1 MRTLLL
7 MAMLVAVVGLV
18 GQQAEA
24 VTVLGYGTAS
34 LIGSDLTDPDN
45 NINDNVPGNPPYY
58 GTGYDF
64 LSASASNEN
73 WFSPGKGNEAA
84 LDLFDNKVGGG
95 SNKWCCNGGTTFA
108 AVQLTPYSS
117 GAEYILT
124 HFTIA
129 SDNDSG
135 TARDPDVWYIEGSD
149 DGTNWTPIFAYT
161 ADGTSPFLLGGGSV
175 DNKVLEYNAG
185 PDFALPEPYHAFRFR
200 ATSYGSQNILGLSEI
215 EFFGESVPEPATLSL
230 LGLGALALLR
240 RRRRR

>member
-64 LSASASNEN
+64 LSASASSEN

-108 AVQLTPYSS
+108 AVQLTPYRRDELDAHLRLHGRRHQPVPARRRQRGQQ
-117 GAEYILT
+117 GARVQRRPR
-124 HFTIA
+124 FRV
-129 SDNDSG
+129 
-135 TARDPDVWYIEGSD
+135 AR
-149 DGTNWTPIFAYT
+149 
-161 ADGTSPFLLGGGSV
+161 
-175 DNKVLEYNAG
+175 
-185 PDFALPEPYHAFRFR
+185 ALPRLPLPRHLVWLAEHP
-200 ATSYGSQNILGLSEI
+200 G
-215 EFFGESVPEPATLSL
+215 PERDRV
-230 LGLGALALLR
+230 LR
-240 RRRRR
+240 RIGARAGDPQPARPRRPGAPAAAQAALSRAQTT